1 MSTVPVTDAT
11 FRAEVLE
18 SDVPVLVD
26 FWATWCGPCRQVAP
40 ILEELAEEYDGKIKI
55 AKLDTDTN
63 PETTAAYGIV
73 SIPTLNVYVG
83 GESQKSIIGARPKRA
98 LTEEIDAV
106 LATTRPRTTHAGG
119 RATSTVVRP
128 PASSRDPPILRATS
142 GIVTGPTTPSQQP
155 APSGTRLDPWFGAYA
170 ERAHG
175 MRASE
180 IRASFSVA
188 NRPEVVSLAGGMPY
202 LEGLP
207 LDQIADTMQRLV
219 ATRGATALQYGSG
232 QGDETSRERI
242 LDVVRMEGIECHP
255 DDVVVTTGSQQALDL
270 VTRIFVDPGDVV
282 VAEAPSYVGASGV
295 FRSYQADVV
304 HVPLDEHGLVPEAS
318 EETLARLAA
327 DGRRVKSLYTVPNFH
342 NPAGVTLT
350 AERRPRILEI
360 AQRYGVLVIEDNP
373 YGSLGFDG
381 QTLPASRSLDEDGVL
396 YLGSFSK
403 TFAPG
408 YRVGWVVAPHA
419 VREKLVLASES
430 AISCPSNASQLAIA
444 AYLDTCDWK
453 GQIKQFRELYRER
466 RDAMI
471 GALAEHLPSARWT
484 VPDGGFYTWV
494 QLPDGLDARSMLPR
508 AVTARVAYV
517 PGTAFYADGTGASH
531 VRLSYCFPTP
541 ERIREGVRRLAG
553 VVNAEQ
559 ELVEIFGTNAELD
572 PDVTDVENP
581 SPNSA

>member
-1 MSTVPVTDAT
+1 M
-11 FRAEVLE
+11 
-18 SDVPVLVD
+18 
-26 FWATWCGPCRQVAP
+26 
-40 ILEELAEEYDGKIKI
+40 
-55 AKLDTDTN
+55 
-63 PETTAAYGIV
+63 
-73 SIPTLNVYVG
+73 
-83 GESQKSIIGARPKRA
+83 
-98 LTEEIDAV
+98 
-106 LATTRPRTTHAGG
+106 H
-119 RATSTVVRP
+119 RATLGV
-128 PASSRDPPILRATS
+128 
-142 GIVTGPTTPSQQP
+142 VTGPTPPPQQP

-180 IRASFSVA
+180 IRALFAVA

-207 LDQIADTMQRLV
+207 LDQIADTTQRLV
-219 ATRGATALQYGSG
+219 ATRGATVLQYGSG
-232 QGDETSRERI
+232 QGDETLREQI
-242 LDVVRMEGIECHP
+242 LDVVRLEGIECHP

-282 VAEAPSYVGASGV
+282 VAEAPSYVGALGV

-304 HVPLDEHGLVPEAS
+304 HVPLDEHGLVPEAL

-327 DGRRVKSLYTVPNFH
+327 DGRRVKLLYTVPNFH

-373 YGSLGFDG
+373 YGLLGFDG
-381 QTLPASRSLDEDGVL
+381 QTLPALRSLDEDGVL

-430 AISCPSNASQLAIA
+430 AILCPSNASQLAIA

-471 GALAEHLPSARWT
+471 GALSEHLPSASWT

-494 QLPDGLDARSMLPR
+494 QLPEGLDARSMLPR

-517 PGTAFYADGTGASH
+517 PGTAFYADGTGSSH

-581 SPNSA
+581 SPNLA